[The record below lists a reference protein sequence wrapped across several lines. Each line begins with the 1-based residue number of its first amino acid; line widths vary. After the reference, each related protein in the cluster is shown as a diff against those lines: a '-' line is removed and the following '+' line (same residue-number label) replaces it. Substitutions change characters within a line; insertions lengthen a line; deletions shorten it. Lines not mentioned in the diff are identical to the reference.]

1 MLIIPT
7 YVVFDKKLTFLT
19 VQEITPGSAC
29 LILLTKAIL
38 EHREDY
44 VTLFENL

>member
-1 MLIIPT
+1 MSLSWL
-7 YVVFDKKLTFLT
+7 YKKSLQVLHVFF
-19 VQEITPGSAC
+19 
-29 LILLTKAIL
+29 LLTKAIL